1 MKAILILSVIM
12 FLQFVGLILC
22 IISIHNL
29 CGAIK
34 SILVIMRVYDKM
46 LGLEE

>member
-1 MKAILILSVIM
+1 MKAILILSVIV
-12 FLQFVGLILC
+12 FLQFVSLFWC
-22 IISIHNL
+22 ITSIHDL

-34 SILVIMRVYDKM
+34 SILETMSVYDKM

>member
-1 MKAILILSVIM
+1 MIAIIVLAIICFIL
-12 FLQFVGLILC
+12 FLGLLWC
-22 IISIHNL
+22 INSIHNL

-34 SILVIMRVYDKM
+34 SILETMSVYDKM